1 MTLYLQNLDS
11 LLVVTDAAKRHRIAI
26 AVSQLA
32 VDMSTRID
40 DYDDN
45 GGDDDDTRADL
56 CEALARVEDI
66 ASMLCAAWYD
76 IDCDDPA
83 VRADCAY
90 DTDRLLRLA
99 SQTTIART
107 DIN

>member
-1 MTLYLQNLDS
+1 MTLYLQDLENLV
-11 LLVVTDAAKRHRIAI
+11 VVTDAARRHRIAI
-26 AVSQLA
+26 SISQLA
-32 VDMSTRID
+32 VELSAQIDEHDDLGRQDYETR
-40 DYDDN
+40 N
-45 GGDDDDTRADL
+45 DL
-56 CEALARVEDI
+56 CEAFARVEDI